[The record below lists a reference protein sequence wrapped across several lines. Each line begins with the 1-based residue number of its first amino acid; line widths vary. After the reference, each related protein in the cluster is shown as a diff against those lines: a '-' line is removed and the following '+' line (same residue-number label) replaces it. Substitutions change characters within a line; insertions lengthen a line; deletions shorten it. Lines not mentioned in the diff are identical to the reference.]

1 MKKIIL
7 FFLGAMLTTSLS
19 AQTKPWKIAL
29 HVDPNV
35 SWIKPDSKYITAG
48 DNKLNF
54 GFGVSI
60 DKMFTDNYAIGTG
73 FNVLNTGGALTYYKY
88 GATEDG
94 ARAISLLE
102 RTYKL
107 RYLEIP
113 VTLKLRTKEIG
124 YITYWAQVGVGLGV
138 NIRSKSDETI
148 DYKKL
153 EYQDSTDNTTRWL
166 DATSVTDQSIEDED
180 IADDISI
187 FRAGL
192 IVAGGIEYNLAGDA
206 SIVAGVCFNNAFTNI
221 LKGQGVASTNN
232 EPEFNLI
239 DNSPKQFDLKGI
251 SNALSLQV
259 GILF

>member
-73 FNVLNTGGALTYYKY
+73 FSVLNTGGQLTYYKY
-88 GATEDG
+88 GATDDG
-94 ARAISLLE
+94 ARAISMLD

-113 VTLKLRTKEIG
+113 ITLKLRTNEIG

-138 NIRSKSDETI
+138 NIRAKSDETI

-153 EYQDSTDNTTRWL
+153 EDGSNADTVRWL
-166 DATSVTDQSIEDED
+166 DATSIIDQTIEDED
-180 IADDISI
+180 IADDIGI
-187 FRAGL
+187 FRASL
-192 IVAGGIEYNLAGDA
+192 IVAGGIEYNLSGDA
-206 SIVAGVCFNNAFTNI
+206 SIVAGVCFNNEFTNI
-221 LKGQGVASTNN
+221 FKGLGVASTNN

-239 DNSPKQFDLKGI
+239 DNSPKLFDLKGI